1 MNFRGQEQKV
11 IEYYKNNQDAMTQL
25 QAPIYENKI
34 LDFIL
39 SKVKLKSNV
48 IDVDS
53 FIKIY
58 NGGNSEKLASKNKK
72 SEKKKVAKKTVVKK
86 KADKK

>member
-11 IEYYKNNQDAMTQL
+11 IEYYKNNPDALTQL
-25 QAPIYENKI
+25 QAPLYENKI

-39 SKVKLKSNV
+39 SKVKLKTKD

-58 NGGNSEKLASKNKK
+58 NNVDSTNV
-72 SEKKKVAKKTVVKK
+72 EKKPKKKEVKK
-86 KADKK
+86 KTIAKEKSIKK